1 MVKKSAF
8 TLFELVVVI
17 AVIGILSA
25 VAYPRIKRDN
35 LTNALDQLVAHL
47 RYTQH
52 LAMVNDVFNPRQQNW
67 FRARWQMSFFRCNAT
82 DEDWAYTVSSN
93 TNLTN
98 GVVVGRSET
107 ARDPLTQE
115 RLYISNT
122 NCLQNSGDYP
132 KLNLMAT
139 YNVAS
144 LTFSGC
150 NQQIAF
156 DTLGRPYE
164 SVNNANSHTENY
176 LTTDCTITITM
187 DDGDTASIVIH
198 KETGYIEKL

>member
-67 FRARWQMSFFRCNAT
+67 FRARWQMSFFQCNAT
-82 DEDWAYTVSSN
+82 NWVYTVSSN
-93 TNLTN
+93 TNYTT
-98 GVVVGRSET
+98 GTAVARSET

-115 RLYISNT
+115 RLFIT
-122 NCLQNSGDYP
+122 NDATCSQNSDDYP
-132 KLNLMAT
+132 KLNLTAT
-139 YNVAS
+139 YNVAT
-144 LTFSGC
+144 LAFSGC

-164 SVNNANSHTENY
+164 SVNNAVRHTDNY

-187 DDGDTASIVIH
+187 DDGESANIVIH